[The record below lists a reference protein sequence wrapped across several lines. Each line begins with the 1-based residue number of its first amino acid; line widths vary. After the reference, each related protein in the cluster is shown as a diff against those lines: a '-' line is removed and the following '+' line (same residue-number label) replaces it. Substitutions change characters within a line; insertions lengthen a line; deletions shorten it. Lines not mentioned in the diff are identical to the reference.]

1 MSTPTSETPA
11 QAVPGAELIPPAL
24 AERALIASPEVD
36 ELAALFRV
44 LASDTRLRIVHTI
57 ARTGEAAVSAIA
69 EDVGAST
76 QTVSNHL
83 QRMADQQIVAT
94 RREGNRIFY
103 RLIDP
108 CVGGLIELGLCLLGH
123 TPTCEIDEGSAH

>member
-1 MSTPTSETPA
+1 MSTPSSN
-11 QAVPGAELIPPAL
+11 LIPPEL
-24 AERALIASPEVD
+24 AQRPLIGVPEVD

-44 LASDTRLRIVHTI
+44 LASDTRLRILHSI
-57 ARTGEAAVSAIA
+57 ARDGECAVSDIA
-69 EDVGAST
+69 SAVDASP

-103 RLIDP
+103 RVIDP
-108 CVGGLIELGLCLLGH
+108 CVPGLIELGLCLLGH
-123 TPTCEIDEGSAH
+123 APEC

>member
-1 MSTPTSETPA
+1 MSIPN
-11 QAVPGAELIPPAL
+11 VDLIPPAL
-24 AERALIASPEVD
+24 AQRPLIAAPEVD
-36 ELAALFRV
+36 ELAGLFRV
-44 LASDTRLRIVHTI
+44 LASDTRLRILHTI
-57 ARTGEAAVSAIA
+57 ARSGEAAVGAIA
-69 EDVGAST
+69 DDVEASA

-94 RREGNRIFY
+94 RREGNRIYY

-123 TPTCEIDEGSAH
+123 DPGCDIEP

>member
-1 MSTPTSETPA
+1 MK
-11 QAVPGAELIPPAL
+11 
-24 AERALIASPEVD
+24 
-36 ELAALFRV
+36 ELAGLFRV
-44 LASDTRLRIVHTI
+44 LASDTRLRILHSI
-57 ARTGEAAVSAIA
+57 ARAGEIAVGDIA
-69 EDVGAST
+69 TEVEASS

-94 RREGNRIFY
+94 RREGNRMFY

-123 TPTCEIDEGSAH
+123 EPNCSR

>member
-1 MSTPTSETPA
+1 MSSPSPA
-11 QAVPGAELIPPAL
+11 SSDLIPPAL
-24 AERALIASPEVD
+24 AQRPLIAGSEVD
-36 ELAALFRV
+36 ELAGLFRV
-44 LASDTRLRIVHTI
+44 LASETRLRILHAI
-57 ARTGEAAVSAIA
+57 ARAGEAAVGAIA
-69 EDVGAST
+69 EEVEAST

-94 RREGNRIFY
+94 RRDGNRIYY

-123 TPTCEIDEGSAH
+123 DPTCDPAG

>member
-1 MSTPTSETPA
+1 MSTPSA
-11 QAVPGAELIPPAL
+11 NLIPPAL
-24 AERALIASPEVD
+24 AQRTLIGEPEVD
-36 ELAALFRV
+36 ELAGLFRV
-44 LASDTRLRIVHTI
+44 LASDTRLRILHSI
-57 ARTGEAAVSAIA
+57 ARSGEIAVGDIA
-69 EDVGAST
+69 SEVGASA

-94 RREGNRIFY
+94 RREGNRMFY

-123 TPTCEIDEGSAH
+123 DPNCSR

>member
-1 MSTPTSETPA
+1 MSTPSSD
-11 QAVPGAELIPPAL
+11 LIPPAL
-24 AERALIASPEVD
+24 AQRALVSEPEVA
-36 ELAALFRV
+36 ELAGLFRV
-44 LASDTRLRIVHTI
+44 LASDTRLRILHSI
-57 ARTGEAAVSAIA
+57 ARAEEITVGDIAKEIDASA
-69 EDVGAST
+69 

-94 RREGNRIFY
+94 RREGNRMYY

-123 TPTCEIDEGSAH
+123 DPNCTR